1 MRHHVVGKCAHRG
14 AVAGFCG
21 ALLVGAPFA
30 AAAQPPQAADAV
42 REPVETR
49 AQLRSQSLLACPTTL
64 DQIGRVVI
72 PVEINGRGPFR
83 FVIDTGANHS
93 TVSPKLVRTVGLPI
107 SANTQI
113 DLEGVT
119 GSNSTPAVKIRS
131 LRAGALVIRNT
142 YAPVLSTPMMAGAD
156 GILGIAGLRNMT
168 LLVNFEHNRVRI
180 ARFLEP
186 DVRFDYS
193 RVHTE
198 VVSGGLM
205 AIESYVGDVKAVAI
219 IDTGSERTLG
229 NMALRNMLHMRHAPG
244 TPEPI
249 TFVYGATRQV
259 EIGQLMT
266 SPPIA
271 VGPLRVL
278 GAAMIF
284 GNFHIFKVWGLQKRP
299 AIILGMDVLGTV
311 RALGFDFP
319 QHALFVAGARQ
330 GNNPAFRAR
339 AYQTSSAIH

>member
-1 MRHHVVGKCAHRG
+1 MSAK
-14 AVAGFCG
+14 
-21 ALLVGAPFA
+21 
-30 AAAQPPQAADAV
+30 D
-42 REPVETR
+42 
-49 AQLRSQSLLACPTTL
+49 
-64 DQIGRVVI
+64 RV
-72 PVEINGRGPFR
+72 
-83 FVIDTGANHS
+83 
-93 TVSPKLVRTVGLPI
+93 
-107 SANTQI
+107 

-119 GSNSTPAVKIRS
+119 GSRATPAVKIKS
-131 LRAGALVIRNT
+131 LRAGSLVIRDT

-156 GILGIAGLRNMT
+156 GILGIAGLHDIT
-168 LLVNFEHNRVRI
+168 LLVNFEHNQVQI
-180 ARFLEP
+180 ARFLDP

-198 VVSGGLM
+198 VVAGGLM
-205 AIESYVGDVKAVAI
+205 AIPAYVGDVRTLAI

-229 NMALRNMLHMRHAPG
+229 NAALRNMLHMRHAPG

-259 EIGQLMT
+259 ETGRMMT

-284 GNFHIFKVWGLQKRP
+284 GNFHIFKIWRLQKRP
-299 AIILGMDVLGTV
+299 AIIVGMDVLGTV

-319 QHALFVAGARQ
+319 QHDLYVAGARRAS
-330 GNNPAFRAR
+330 NPVFRTR
-339 AYQTSSAIH
+339 TYQTSSAIH